1 MLHSHAPVTIAW
13 YEGLENYMSV
23 AQSENKVL
31 AAFFTV
37 REWSF
42 IRAIFEAVI
51 REECAHLSDRGFAF
65 KDASVEI
72 YTDDGEVELSKQ
84 VFFTII
90 DDLYNVLID
99 GANEDHHN
107 VRFEMWW
114 QEFIDAA
121 YILQQRC
128 KLERLVEEERIE
140 TVHQRVA
147 R

>member
-1 MLHSHAPVTIAW
+1 MPSSHVPVTITW
-13 YEGLENYMSV
+13 YEGLENYMSI
-23 AQSENKVL
+23 AQSSNKVL
-31 AAFFTV
+31 ANFFTV

-42 IRAIFEAVI
+42 VRSIFEAVI
-51 REECAHLSDRGFAF
+51 REECVHIDDKGFSFGAN
-65 KDASVEI
+65 SVEI
-72 YTDDGEVELSKQ
+72 YTDEGEATLSKA
-84 VFFTII
+84 VFFMLI

-121 YILQQRC
+121 YILKQRC

-140 TVHQRVA
+140 TVHHRVA